1 MRVQIN
7 GHLGSTAIIT
17 FIIVSFGLFFV
28 PEFPSSHTRKLQ
40 GAQGRA
46 QHIPVTQEGRTPNKF
61 ALRGGLSI

>member
-1 MRVQIN
+1 M
-7 GHLGSTAIIT
+7 
-17 FIIVSFGLFFV
+17 SFGLLFV